1 MAVHT
6 MWPKPGQHPGG
17 PTGPWAPP
25 TNSWGPAPG
34 AVGPMRPVRPV
45 RPVGPVG
52 PVSAANPLPQAA
64 GNVWAGPPM
73 AVPAGLP
80 PGPLP
85 VPGWPNSFGGQ
96 RDTSRRVWA
105 LLGVA
110 AAVVIVVALIGVAV
124 VVAGSAKDAGT
135 SPRTT
140 STPRPSMAATAATP
154 APIVPVESLPGLL
167 LDAGTLSTIMGSNLV
182 VNRAATSTRL
192 YTDTTNRPECGGV
205 WANANRDVYEGSGW
219 VSVQNQSLHEP
230 VDDFRHLVF
239 QSVISFSSAE
249 AAANF
254 VAKEAK
260 SWPQCAG
267 GTIIT
272 TNPNRTPQIWWIA
285 SVSQRDGM
293 LTALSMQQRAGGW
306 RCQRA
311 LTARN
316 NVVIDVEACG
326 PSLIDQGPAI
336 AREVANRLH

>member
-1 MAVHT
+1 MSVHT
-6 MWPKPGQHPGG
+6 MWQMPGQHPGG
-17 PTGPWAPP
+17 STGPWAPAA
-25 TNSWGPAPG
+25 NSWAPPPGP
-34 AVGPMRPVRPV
+34 VGPM

-52 PVSAANPLPQAA
+52 PVSAANPLPRAA

-73 AVPAGLP
+73 AAP
-80 PGPLP
+80 PGPP
-85 VPGWPNSFGGQ
+85 PGPGRPNSVGGQ

-105 LLGVA
+105 LFGAA
-110 AAVVIVVALIGVAV
+110 AAVVIVVALIGVV
-124 VVAGSAKDAGT
+124 VAVAGSAKDPGT
-135 SPRTT
+135 TPGTT
-140 STPRPSMAATAATP
+140 STPRPPMSSTAATP

-167 LDAGTLSTIMGSNLV
+167 LDAGTVSTIMGGNLA
-182 VNRAATSTRL
+182 VNQAATSTRL

-219 VSVQNQSLHEP
+219 VSAQNQTLREP
-230 VDDFRHLVF
+230 VDNFRHIVF

-272 TNPNRTPQIWWIA
+272 TNPNSTPQVWSIA
-285 SVSQRDGM
+285 SVSQRDGV
-293 LTALSMQQRAGGW
+293 LTALSRQQRAGGW
-306 RCQRA
+306 TCQHA

-326 PSLIDQGPAI
+326 PNLIDQGAAI
-336 AREVANRLH
+336 AREIANQLH